1 MKSLCK
7 AITELLLVALV
18 VMCIL
23 LALVAVNL
31 WLFSVIA
38 ELIGGK
44 TALVVVAVCVVAMA
58 AMAEAEA

>member
-7 AITELLLVALV
+7 SITELLLIALV

-44 TALVVVAVCVVAMA
+44 AALVVVAVCVVAMA